1 MISMCTIMWRSK
13 MMRIM
18 RGTLFLM
25 MLGVMQ
31 MYAAGSYS
39 QNTRVS
45 LDLKNVSLKQMFS
58 QIEEKSEFYFI
69 YDATVVDVDQKVSVI
84 ASNKLVSEILDNVFG
99 DSDVKY
105 KIENRQIA
113 ITSQTNYSSQ
123 QSIAITGV
131 VTDNTGT
138 PLPGV
143 TVVIKG
149 TSNGIITDYDGKY
162 SLSEVPADATLVF
175 SFIGMK
181 TQEVTVGGNKV
192 INVTLVS
199 NVIGLDEVVA
209 VGYGTQ
215 KKVNLT
221 GAIASVSS
229 NDLNRRVIT
238 STESMLQGRLPGLQ
252 VIQNSGEPGNNA
264 NALQVRGLGTFDG
277 AGKNPLVLIDGIPG
291 SMSSVNPN
299 NIESVTLLKDA
310 ASSSI
315 YGSRAANGVI
325 LITTKQ
331 GEKGQLSVEYGANLG
346 IYSPTVLPDLVTN
359 SADYMELYNEAMEHT
374 GGRPVPYTAEE
385 ISMYRNATDRNKYP
399 NTDWLDLMIEPAFV
413 QNHFLRMSG
422 GTEKTVYNVS
432 FGLNDEPGVMEP
444 FYYKKYNAQ
453 FNITS
458 SLDERITFGANIGM
472 NYDITDKTPDGG
484 AAQYAAILSQGP
496 TYKPKLENGDYVKN
510 AFLDE
515 YENKFQPN
523 PYAIIETTSSQTKGF
538 SVQSSAFVDVKL
550 ADWLRWKV
558 KGGVNINN
566 SKNKIWHSNGV
577 NTYHYNTGEFAELF
591 SNGKAGLSVKQFNDI
606 QPVLYSH
613 LTFDKQLSDHN
624 IKALV
629 GYQQENYKYETL
641 GGFREGFFNSSAQ
654 ELDAGSSNGQTVEGT
669 SQEWAILSYFGR
681 LNYNYKEKYLLE
693 LNGRYD
699 GSSRF
704 SEDNRW
710 GFFPSMSVGWRMSE
724 ESFLQD
730 VDYLSNLKLRAS
742 FGVLGNQD
750 IGYYPY
756 QDILSIIQGYP
767 FDGALVS
774 GARPSSIVDKDMK
787 WETTRIYDVG
797 FDVSLFDSRFNF
809 TFDWF
814 NKFTYDILR
823 RKQVGGFYGLQ
834 GPVINGGEMRNTG
847 FEFDTRYTDQID
859 DFRYSLSFNLQTYKN
874 TVEKFGEREI
884 SGNTI
889 IEEGKPWRTW
899 YMYEWVG
906 VFQSQADIDNSAV
919 HPNQPKPGDIKFR
932 DVDNNGVIDQNDRV
946 HIDGAFPKFSY
957 SFSMSASWKNFD
969 FSAQFAGVEGRKLY
983 MNYQGMDPFYKGTPP
998 SKKWLTE
1005 RWTPDNPTNK
1015 MPAIYA
1021 GFYHQAIEGS
1031 YSSYYLHDADFL
1043 RLKNLQIG
1051 FTLPQRLVSKLKLQ
1065 NVRFYY
1071 SGDNVLTFDSLDGVD
1086 PERVANS
1093 GTYAAYP
1100 QNKVHSLGLNVKF

>member
-1 MISMCTIMWRSK
+1 
-13 MMRIM
+13 M